1 MDKEL
6 KEIERTVYEQV
17 RNINE
22 EIESLKRKHI
32 AMPKNTKVEIKKLT
46 KGV

>member
-6 KEIERTVYEQV
+6 KEIGKTVYEQV

-22 EIESLKRKHI
+22 EIEILKKKHI
-32 AMPKNTKVEIKKLT
+32 EMPQNTKVEIKN
-46 KGV
+46 

>member
-6 KEIERTVYEQV
+6 KEIGRTVYEQV

-32 AMPKNTKVEIKKLT
+32 EMPKNTKVEIKKIN
-46 KGV
+46 